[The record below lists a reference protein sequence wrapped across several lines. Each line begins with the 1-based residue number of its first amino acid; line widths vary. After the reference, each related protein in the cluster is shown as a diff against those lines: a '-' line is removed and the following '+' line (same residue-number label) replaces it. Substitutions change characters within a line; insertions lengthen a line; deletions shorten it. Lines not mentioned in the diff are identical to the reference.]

1 MPELDH
7 HPEDESHYDCEFCRD
22 TGKLDGS
29 DYYDCAHCSIA
40 QERVKLEERMGNM
53 KRSMPTNDATWSLVK
68 SERKRVLAVQAAELA
83 LLKSNLLQ
91 KERELA
97 EVQKDTW
104 QPIETAPKDTVVWA
118 FNGEQGVM
126 HWSEGEGWALW
137 VWNDELLS
145 DADPS
150 PDQPTNWMP
159 LPAPPAASVAQAN
172 KEQGNG

>member
-97 EVQKDTW
+97 EVRKDAGRYRFLRGCDW
-104 QPIETAPKDTVVWA
+104 FSSPLCVLSEPKKAVDTRLMLGA
-118 FNGEQGVM
+118 DFPSRERLDAAIDAAMSNPNKGE
-126 HWSEGEGWALW
+126 S
-137 VWNDELLS
+137 
-145 DADPS
+145 
-150 PDQPTNWMP
+150 
-159 LPAPPAASVAQAN
+159 
-172 KEQGNG
+172 K

>member
-83 LLKSNLLQ
+83 LLKSKLLQ
-91 KERELA
+91 AERELA
-97 EVQKDTW
+97 EVRKDAERYRYLRDTSRFIGGRFM
-104 QPIETAPKDTVVWA
+104 PIVFLAQCNQEIRHEHSI
-118 FNGEQGVM
+118 NG
-126 HWSEGEGWALW
+126 ADL
-137 VWNDELLS
+137 
-145 DADPS
+145 DAAID
-150 PDQPTNWMP
+150 
-159 LPAPPAASVAQAN
+159 AASVAQAS
-172 KEQGNG
+172 KEQV